1 MLKIKEC
8 RKFMKACSK
17 CKKLKL
23 VKGNFGKNKRKKDGI
38 DIYCKECRHINSTK
52 KHICKNCG
60 QIYLTE
66 EILEVFQNI
75 LGRNQV
81 KIDET

>member
-1 MLKIKEC
+1 MDITDSTEEEKEKLRGALRYFNGDKNNINVQVKIE
-8 RKFMKACSK
+8 
-17 CKKLKL
+17 
-23 VKGNFGKNKRKKDGI
+23 
-38 DIYCKECRHINSTK
+38 EET
-52 KHICKNCG
+52 KNCG